1 MNTKKILN
9 EEIKDLRVSSLP
21 SRPTAPSA
29 FGGRGYTSAQMKEAF
44 DRLPVFIIERFNSLL
59 DDVSREGEGGIADEI
74 KTGISEGHTLREL
87 FSDVL
92 DGSFASYLTVGE
104 ETLEEYERR
113 ADELFLSILSSIEEI
128 LGMLKDNIV
137 DCGSPGE
144 RKEEAS

>member
-113 ADELFLSILSSIEEI
+113 ADELFLGILSSIEEI
-128 LGMLKDNIV
+128 LGMLKDSIV